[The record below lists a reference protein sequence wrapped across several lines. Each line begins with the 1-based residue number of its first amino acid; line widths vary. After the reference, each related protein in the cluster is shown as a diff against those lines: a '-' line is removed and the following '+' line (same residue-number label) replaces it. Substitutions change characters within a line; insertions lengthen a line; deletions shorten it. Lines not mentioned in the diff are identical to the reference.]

1 MRDLKDKLDLLWDII
16 DIKSGAVL
24 GVMSGIF
31 ILMTII
37 SFATKGAFKVPD
49 EFLSV
54 YATAVTGVTVTK
66 VTTMRMGGKKD
77 ESTKVDSP
85 DA

>member
-1 MRDLKDKLDLLWDII
+1 MAKKFDLLWHILDIP
-16 DIKSGAVL
+16 SGTVL
-24 GVMSGIF
+24 GVMSGVF
-31 ILMTII
+31 IAMTVV
-37 SFATKGAFKVPD
+37 SFLTKGAFKVPD

-66 VTTMRMGGKKD
+66 ITAIRTEKKGATRA
-77 ESTKVDSP
+77 EDS